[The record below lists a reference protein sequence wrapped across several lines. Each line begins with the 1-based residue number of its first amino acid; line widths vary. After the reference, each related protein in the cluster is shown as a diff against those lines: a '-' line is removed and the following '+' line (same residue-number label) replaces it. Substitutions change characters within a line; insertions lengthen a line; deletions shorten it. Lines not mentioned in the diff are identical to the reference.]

1 MKLAASGFARLN
13 SSIATCFPLKNSRL
27 KYCPRSS
34 AKNAAIE
41 TSSRAA
47 SSSRRRDMIR
57 GRSGSARERARRG
70 ARPHGLFHFVTGT
83 GSDALAIRE
92 RGRRTC
98 RPEGVESGHP
108 RFMVVAH
115 GNGFDDP
122 LAEPRAVERLYRGCA
137 RDARRKAETRISE
150 IGHSGGAVVD
160 DDRRSA

>member
-1 MKLAASGFARLN
+1 MKLAANGFARLN
-13 SSIATCFPLKNSRL
+13 SSIAACFPLKNSRL

-70 ARPHGLFHFVTGT
+70 ARPHGLFYFVTGT
-83 GSDALAIRE
+83 GSDALAIRQ
-92 RGRRTC
+92 RGGRAC
-98 RPEGVESGHP
+98 RPDAVESGHP

-115 GNGFDDP
+115 RHGFDDP
-122 LAEPRAVERLYRGCA
+122 LTEPRAVERLRRGCA
-137 RDARRKAETRISE
+137 RDARREAEMRIAE
-150 IGHSGGAVVD
+150 IRHSAGAV
-160 DDRRSA
+160 